1 MIAALFFAL
10 GLCFGSFV
18 NALVWRLHEH
28 KNWVNARSQCPNCA
42 HKLVPK
48 DLLPIL
54 SWLSLRGKCRYCHAP
69 IAKHY
74 PFMELLGGIWF
85 SSSYLFWPADLGARG
100 QLVLFVSWLIVSV
113 GLLALL
119 LYDYLW
125 MILPN
130 KIIYTSLFIA
140 LSGRLSY
147 ILFYSDDIA
156 LSFELLALSLLVAS
170 GIFFMLY
177 QISKGQWIGFGDVR
191 LGFLTG
197 TVLASPSKSLLMI
210 FTASVIGVVVALPSL
225 FTKKRTLSDRLPY
238 GPFLIIGTVLVLFF
252 GQDFFFWYNH
262 VFLIR

>member
-1 MIAALFFAL
+1 
-10 GLCFGSFV
+10 
-18 NALVWRLHEH
+18 
-28 KNWVNARSQCPNCA
+28 
-42 HKLVPK
+42 
-48 DLLPIL
+48 
-54 SWLSLRGKCRYCHAP
+54 
-69 IAKHY
+69 
-74 PFMELLGGIWF
+74 MELLGGIWF

-119 LYDYLW
+119 LYDHLW

-130 KIIYTSLFIA
+130 KIIYTSLLFA
-140 LSGRLSY
+140 VSGRLAY
-147 ILFYSDDIA
+147 IVFWAPDKRHELIA
-156 LSFELLALSLLVAS
+156 WGLGVAIAS
-170 GIFFMLY
+170 GIFFILY

-210 FTASVIGVVVALPSL
+210 FTASIIGVVVALPSL

-238 GPFLIIGTVLVLFF
+238 GPFLIIGTALVLFF
-252 GQDFFFWYNH
+252 GQDFLFWYNH